1 MIERS
6 WAEAHLPLVLSILK
20 GSPISAVERTGNEGV
35 ERPFVVDPSSMQRYE
50 MYAYTRDGYKPNP
63 NIPENSVGIIP
74 ISGPITKYNG
84 DCGEPGAI
92 QQANYLMDMN
102 KRSNIGSVLML
113 MDTPGGEAR
122 AANILTGT
130 MNSMNKPVLSLV
142 DGMSASLGMWITAGS
157 KETYLSSSLDQ
168 VGSVGSYVM
177 LADFTGMLE
186 KEGIKLHEIY
196 APQSEDKNRDYKDAM
211 KGDYSAIKKDLGLH
225 VDAFINYIK
234 TQRPQSA
241 ATQSEWGTGKMFY
254 AAEAKQLGL
263 ADGVRSFEQVVSKA
277 AWLGKRNK

>member
-6 WAEAHLPLVLSILK
+6 WAEAHLPLVLSILR
-20 GSPISAVERTGNEGV
+20 GNPISAVERTGNEAV
-35 ERPFVVDPSSMQRYE
+35 EMPFAVDPKTMQRYD
-50 MYAYTRDGYKPNP
+50 MYGWNGKPRAD
-63 NIPENSVGIIP
+63 IPEGSVGVLP

-92 QQANYLMDMN
+92 QRAGYLSDMN
-102 KRSNIGSVLML
+102 KRANIGSVVML

-122 AANILTGT
+122 AANVLTDT
-130 MNSMNKPVLSLV
+130 MARMGKPVLSLV
-142 DGMSASLGMWITAGS
+142 DGMSASLGMWLTAGS

-186 KEGIKLHEIY
+186 KKGIKLHEIY
-196 APQSEDKNRDYKDAM
+196 APQSTDKNKGYKDAL
-211 KGDYSAIKKDLGLH
+211 KGDYSSVQKDLALH
-225 VDAFINYIK
+225 VDEFINYIK

-241 ATQSEWGTGKMFY
+241 ATASEWGTGKMFY
-254 AAEAKQLGL
+254 AGEAQKLGL
-263 ADGVRSFEQVVSKA
+263 VDGLKSFEQVISKA